1 MNYTPLLVTI
11 SLKYVIQDL
20 GVCKEGKS
28 FTIVA
33 FTPTVNIGLLI
44 G

>member
-11 SLKYVIQDL
+11 SLKHAIQDL
-20 GVCKEGKS
+20 GVCKKGKF

-33 FTPTVNIGLLI
+33 FTPTVNTGLLI